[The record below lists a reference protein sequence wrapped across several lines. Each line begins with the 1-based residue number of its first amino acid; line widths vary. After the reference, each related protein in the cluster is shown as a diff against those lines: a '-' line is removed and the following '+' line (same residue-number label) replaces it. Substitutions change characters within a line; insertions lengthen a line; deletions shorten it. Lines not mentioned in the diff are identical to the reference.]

1 MDIKSISIDDLDILV
16 SFYDDFE
23 GFNEGLASLSQKY
36 GNDDVRKQLEML
48 AYFGQ
53 SDIPIPVT
61 KVTNKNGSELVD
73 AVIMGKK
80 VFVMPD
86 DIKEFYKNYHGLF
99 QAIIEKT
106 KSSDYYVEGQPL
118 VSNFLFTKYD
128 EENGLMISPSSFAFF
143 YHYLQEHEEEIPRI
157 FLVVDKLKKLGISEV
172 TLDESAD
179 FTDEV
184 YSTFDSSDIT
194 LLDNMKILPTYHQG
208 EACYHSLDS
217 KYKITRP
224 LDERNW
230 PYNDSREITLTSLAI
245 DSKTL
250 PDSLEDDAIDKLFSG
265 MRSESWD
272 LNGEVFRSVELFSVV
287 KDYQDAFSDLES
299 DLEYFESCDFY
310 PKVGKAL
317 SLGRQTLSTLKAVR
331 RSFDKNLVASS
342 SDLSKKKLRALQKEY
357 RGEVE
362 SRRIGWD

>member
-36 GNDDVRKQLEML
+36 GNDDVRKKLEML
-48 AYFGQ
+48 AAFEQ
-53 SDIPIPVT
+53 SNIPVT
-61 KVTNKNGSELVD
+61 KVTNRNGSELVD

-86 DIKEFYKNYHGLF
+86 DIKEFYKNYYGLF

-106 KSSDYYVEGQPL
+106 KSSDYYVKGQPL

-128 EENGLMISPSSFAFF
+128 EENGLMINPSSFAFF

-184 YSTFDSSDIT
+184 YSTFDASNIT
-194 LLDNMKILPTYHQG
+194 LLDNMKILPTYYQG

-224 LDERNW
+224 LDEKNW

-250 PDSLEDDAIDKLFSG
+250 PDSLEDAAINELFSG

-331 RSFDKNLVASS
+331 RSFDKKLVASS
-342 SDLSKKKLRALQKEY
+342 PGLSKKKLRALQKEY
-357 RGEVE
+357 RGEVK
-362 SRRIGWD
+362 SRRMDLD